1 MSRQLLIVLNDVGL
15 RWRVDYP
22 GIPSRAAAGPAAH
35 TTLRLAWNA
44 KEMLNPVSGVFSD
57 DIAID
62 LGTANTLVHVA
73 GRGIIIDEPS
83 VVAVRAKD
91 TPRHVIAV
99 GEAALTLK
107 ARSPDPIELIRPLR
121 DGVIADFVAT
131 EEMLRSF
138 IVRAKSK
145 FGFRRPRILI
155 CVPAGSTPVERRA
168 VYETAKAAGA
178 RRVYLIE
185 EPVAAA
191 IGAGI
196 EIDGS
201 GATMILDI
209 GGGTSDIAVLSKG
222 QIVHTASLKV
232 AGNAFDEA
240 IRRYV
245 RRAHQLGIGLASA
258 ERIKIEAGAAGLRV
272 NGHIAEAHIRGRDVV
287 RHRIK
292 SVVLRPH
299 DVGAALEAPIADMA
313 ELVRRALEDLAPEF
327 RVDIDKRGVVMTGGG
342 ALLNGLDFELTRQ
355 LGIPFKVAPNPMQ
368 CVVGGTAIILATLG
382 EREQLLVHS

>member
-1 MSRQLLIVLNDVGL
+1 M
-15 RWRVDYP
+15 
-22 GIPSRAAAGPAAH
+22 
-35 TTLRLAWNA
+35 LRLAWNA
-44 KEMLNPVSGVFSD
+44 NDMLNPVSGVFSD

-91 TPRHVIAV
+91 MPRHVIAV
-99 GEAALTLK
+99 GEAAMTLK
-107 ARSPDPIELIRPLR
+107 ARSPEPIDLVRPLR

-145 FGFRRPRILI
+145 YGFRRPRILI

-196 EIDGS
+196 DIDDG

-222 QIVHTASLKV
+222 SIVHTASLKV

-258 ERIKIEAGAAGLRV
+258 ERIKIEAGAAGSRV
-272 NGHIAEAHIRGRDVV
+272 NGRLAEAHIRGRDVV

-299 DVGAALEAPIADMA
+299 DVGVALEGPVADMA

-327 RVDIDKRGVVMTGGG
+327 RADIDKRGVVMTGGG
-342 ALLNGLDFELTRQ
+342 ALLNGLDGELTRQ
-355 LGIPFKVAPNPMQ
+355 LGIPFRVAPNPMQ

-382 EREQLLVHS
+382 EREQLLVHA

>member
-1 MSRQLLIVLNDVGL
+1 MRN
-15 RWRVDYP
+15 
-22 GIPSRAAAGPAAH
+22 
-35 TTLRLAWNA
+35 LARGA
-44 KEMLNPVSGVFSD
+44 FSD

-91 TPRHVIAV
+91 VPRHVIAV

-107 ARSPDPIELIRPLR
+107 TKSPDPIDLIKPMR

-138 IVRAKSK
+138 IQRAKSK
-145 FGFRRPRILI
+145 YGFRRPRILI
-155 CVPAGSTPVERRA
+155 CVPASATPVERRA

-178 RRVYLIE
+178 RRVYLVE

-196 EIDGS
+196 EIDDAV
-201 GATMILDI
+201 ATMILDI
-209 GGGTSDIAVLSKG
+209 GGGTSDIAVLSG
-222 QIVHTASLKV
+222 GEIVHTASLKV

-245 RRAHQLGIGLASA
+245 RRAHQLGISLASA
-258 ERIKIEAGAAGLRV
+258 ERIKIEAGAAGTRA
-272 NGHIAEAHIRGRDVV
+272 NGRLAEAHIRGRDVV
-287 RHRIK
+287 QRRMK

-299 DVGAALEAPIADMA
+299 DVGTALEGPIADMA
-313 ELVRRALEDLAPEF
+313 ELVRRALEDLSVEYRAEIA
-327 RVDIDKRGVVMTGGG
+327 RTGVLMTGGG
-342 ALLNGLDFELTRQ
+342 ALLEGLDAELTRQ
-355 LGIPFKVAPNPMQ
+355 IGIPFRVATTPME
-368 CVVGGTAIILATLG
+368 CVVSGTAIILASLG
-382 EREQLLVHS
+382 KRERLLIQS

>member
-1 MSRQLLIVLNDVGL
+1 L
-15 RWRVDYP
+15 
-22 GIPSRAAAGPAAH
+22 
-35 TTLRLAWNA
+35 TLRLAWNA
-44 KEMLNPVSGVFSD
+44 KKMLNPISAVFSD

-107 ARSPDPIELIRPLR
+107 ARSPDPIDLVRPLR

-131 EEMLRSF
+131 EEMLRAF

-178 RRVYLIE
+178 RRVYLVE

-196 EIDGS
+196 EIDDG

-258 ERIKIEAGAAGLRV
+258 ERIKIEAGAAGSRV
-272 NGHIAEAHIRGRDVV
+272 NGHFAEAHIRGRDVV

-299 DVGAALEAPIADMA
+299 DVGAALEGPVADMA

-327 RVDIDKRGVVMTGGG
+327 RADIDKRGVVMTGGG
-342 ALLNGLDFELTRQ
+342 ALLNGLDTELTRQ

-368 CVVGGTAIILATLG
+368 CVVAGTAIILATLG

>member
-1 MSRQLLIVLNDVGL
+1 MRKKVG
-15 RWRVDYP
+15 
-22 GIPSRAAAGPAAH
+22 
-35 TTLRLAWNA
+35 
-44 KEMLNPVSGVFSD
+44 GVFSD

-83 VVAVRAKD
+83 VVAVRTND
-91 TPRHVIAV
+91 VPRHVIAT
-99 GEAALTLK
+99 GEQALTLK

-138 IVRAKSK
+138 IARAKSR

-155 CVPAGSTPVERRA
+155 CVPAAATPVERRA

-178 RRVYLIE
+178 RRVYLVE

-196 EIDGS
+196 EIDDDTV
-201 GATMILDI
+201 TMILDI
-209 GGGTSDIAVLSKG
+209 GGGTSDIAVISKG
-222 QIVHTASLKV
+222 EIVHTASLKL

-258 ERIKIEAGAAGLRV
+258 EKIKIEAGAAGTRANGRV
-272 NGHIAEAHIRGRDVV
+272 AEAHIRGRDVV
-287 RHRIK
+287 LRRMK

-299 DVGAALEAPIADMA
+299 DVGTALEGPIADMA
-313 ELVRRALEDLAPEF
+313 ELVRRALEDLSPEY
-327 RVDIDKRGVVMTGGG
+327 RAEVGTSGILMTGGG
-342 ALLNGLDFELTRQ
+342 ALLDGLDSELTRR

-368 CVVGGTAIILATLG
+368 CVVGGTAVILESLS
-382 EREQLLVHS
+382 ERERLLVRA

>member
-1 MSRQLLIVLNDVGL
+1 MRKKVG
-15 RWRVDYP
+15 
-22 GIPSRAAAGPAAH
+22 
-35 TTLRLAWNA
+35 
-44 KEMLNPVSGVFSD
+44 GVFSD

-91 TPRHVIAV
+91 VPRHVIAV

-107 ARSPDPIELIRPLR
+107 ERSPDPIDLIHPLR
-121 DGVIADFVAT
+121 DGVIADFIAT
-131 EEMLRSF
+131 EEMLRTF
-138 IVRAKSK
+138 IARAKSK

-155 CVPAGSTPVERRA
+155 CVPAAATPVERRA
-168 VYETAKAAGA
+168 VYETARAAGA
-178 RRVYLIE
+178 RRVYLVE

-196 EIDGS
+196 EIDKEEV
-201 GATMILDI
+201 TMILDI
-209 GGGTSDIAVLSKG
+209 GGGTSDIAVLSNG
-222 QIVHTASLKV
+222 EIVHTASLKV

-245 RRAHQLGIGLASA
+245 RRAHQLAIGLGSA
-258 ERIKIEAGAAGLRV
+258 ERIKIEAGAAGARA
-272 NGHIAEAHIRGRDVV
+272 NGRAAEAHIKGRDVV
-287 RHRIK
+287 RRRMK

-299 DVGAALEAPIADMA
+299 DVGTALEGPIANMA
-313 ELVRRALEDLAPEF
+313 ELVRRALEDLSEDLRAA
-327 RVDIDKRGVVMTGGG
+327 IGKRGVVMTGGG
-342 ALLNGLDFELTRQ
+342 ALLHGLDTELTRH
-355 LGIPFKVAPNPMQ
+355 LGIPFTVAPNPMQ

-382 EREQLLVHS
+382 DREQLLVHA

>member
-1 MSRQLLIVLNDVGL
+1 
-15 RWRVDYP
+15 
-22 GIPSRAAAGPAAH
+22 
-35 TTLRLAWNA
+35 
-44 KEMLNPVSGVFSD
+44 MLNSVSGVFSD

-99 GEAALTLK
+99 GEAALSLK
-107 ARSPDPIELIRPLR
+107 ARSPDPIDLVRPLR

-178 RRVYLIE
+178 RRVYLVE

-196 EIDGS
+196 EIDDS

-258 ERIKIEAGAAGLRV
+258 ERIKIEAGAAGSRV
-272 NGHIAEAHIRGRDVV
+272 NGHFAEAHIRGRDVV

-292 SVVLRPH
+292 SVVLRPP
-299 DVGAALEAPIADMA
+299 DVGAALEGPIADMA
-313 ELVRRALEDLAPEF
+313 ELVRRALEDLSPEF
-327 RVDIDKRGVVMTGGG
+327 RADIEKRGVVMTGGG
-342 ALLNGLDFELTRQ
+342 ALLNGLDSELTRQ

-382 EREQLLVHS
+382 EREQLLVYS

>member
-1 MSRQLLIVLNDVGL
+1 
-15 RWRVDYP
+15 
-22 GIPSRAAAGPAAH
+22 
-35 TTLRLAWNA
+35 
-44 KEMLNPVSGVFSD
+44 MLNPISAVFSD

-83 VVAVRAKD
+83 VVAVRAND
-91 TPRHVIAV
+91 MPRHVVAV

-107 ARSPDPIELIRPLR
+107 ARSPDPIDLVRPLR

-178 RRVYLIE
+178 RRVYLVE

-196 EIDGS
+196 EIDDS

-258 ERIKIEAGAAGLRV
+258 ERIKIEAGAAGSRV
-272 NGHIAEAHIRGRDVV
+272 NGHFAEAHIRGRDVV

-299 DVGAALEAPIADMA
+299 DVGAALEGPVADMA
-313 ELVRRALEDLAPEF
+313 ELVRRALEDLPPEF
-327 RVDIDKRGVVMTGGG
+327 RADIDKRGVVMTGGG
-342 ALLNGLDFELTRQ
+342 ALLNGLDSELTRQ

-382 EREQLLVHS
+382 ERERLLVHS